1 MILIFFSSFSK
12 EGSCMHVCRPNKVG
26 YPLKVD
32 RGGFFFFLFTRSEGR
47 VVVLA
52 SCVAALDSE
61 CWDSTRKFL

>member
-1 MILIFFSSFSK
+1 
-12 EGSCMHVCRPNKVG
+12 MHVCRPNKVG

-61 CWDSTRKFL
+61 CWDSTVLVKQGT